1 MKLYINMNK
10 VLTTKPKKDT
20 ENDFI
25 KLMNNPL
32 LDHRECKKYRDIRRV
47 ANNRRICY
55 LELESNYHPAK
66 WFSENVLAI

>member
-1 MKLYINMNK
+1 MNK

-32 LDHRECKKYRDIRRV
+32 LDHRECTEVQRYQTCGK
-47 ANNRRICY
+47 
-55 LELESNYHPAK
+55 
-66 WFSENVLAI
+66 